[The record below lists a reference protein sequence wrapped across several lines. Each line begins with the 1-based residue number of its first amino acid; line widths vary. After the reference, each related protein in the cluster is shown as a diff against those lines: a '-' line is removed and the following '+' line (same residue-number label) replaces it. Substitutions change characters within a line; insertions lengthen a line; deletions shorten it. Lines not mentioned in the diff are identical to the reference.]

1 MIEKKQETEKDKSV
15 WYACYTHPKS
25 EKKVDERLKEEG
37 FTSFLP
43 QITVIKQ
50 WSDRKKKVQIPL
62 IPSIIFVKIEPLE
75 LSNVLKVYGV
85 SNVVRYL
92 GKPAI
97 IKDFEIE
104 NLKIITEHKP
114 EFQNV
119 TGFQFDKGSIVRVTK
134 GQLAGLIGTSVRHQ
148 GKYKVLIELEKLE
161 SKILLIVPVSYLE
174 KI

>member
-1 MIEKKQETEKDKSV
+1 MIEKKQETEKDNYV

-62 IPSIIFVKIEPLE
+62 IPSIIFVNIEPLE

-97 IKDFEIE
+97 IRDFEIE

-119 TGFQFDKGSIVRVTK
+119 TGLQFEKGSIVRVTK
-134 GQLAGLIGTSVRHQ
+134 GQLIGLIGTSVRHQ
-148 GKYKVLIELEKLE
+148 GKHRVLIELEGID
-161 SKILLIVPVSYLE
+161 SKLLIEIPASHLE